1 VLCRRSSGSLDGSCF
16 LDRIERLA
24 YQDKRTQ
31 EAARSVLAEQ
41 MHNAECTFRPE
52 INPRS
57 QRMVKVSSS
66 ENQVCLIA
74 VSGQQ

>member
-1 VLCRRSSGSLDGSCF
+1 MPHSRSSGSLDGSCF

-41 MHNAECTFRPE
+41 VHNAECTFRPE

-57 QRMVKVSSS
+57 QRMVKVSRT
-66 ENQVCLIA
+66 LGTPA
-74 VSGQQ
+74 VAGLHVS